1 MYKMNVISELCFQLF
16 RRCEFL
22 KNKNL
27 GENKAKIMKKRTAN
41 NRAME
46 QWRDPFNNA
55 IGVAIHVLEI
65 CPQSVKNTDKD

>member
-16 RRCEFL
+16 RRCEFF

-46 QWRDPFNNA
+46 QWRDPFN
-55 IGVAIHVLEI
+55 
-65 CPQSVKNTDKD
+65 